1 MSAGTS
7 RSVAKQAS
15 MACSCGAPG
24 ARAATLMPTLPW
36 TSKFSQPEAGI
47 WVPCMVFSGSF
58 AVLSRRVR
66 AVAVA

>member
-1 MSAGTS
+1 
-7 RSVAKQAS
+7 

-58 AVLSRRVR
+58 AVLTRRVR